1 MDKDK
6 KKKAAL
12 LDPVIDLVAKTDH
25 EPFGVVEEVEADALD
40 VVQTVARTSEHVGKV
55 QSALQARAK
64 VKKLLA
70 KTVTNSPATTIPVR
84 LPVGTT
90 LPKLRTETV
99 RVDLKSK
106 PTTPPTTPPK
116 LPAPTGTVSLK
127 PNQIPNSVK
136 GRILKNI
143 KVLGKGLKGLGK
155 ANPYVNGVITGY
167 ETVAIASSDK
177 PKKAA
182 TNLVEGM
189 ADRSAAGE
197 DTPWHGYGGS
207 ALEIA
212 KNMAKNASQGFLD
225 PAGVI
230 YKAQTN
236 YSEAFPPKVTRKS
249 ILDLL
254 GVSSKK

>member
-1 MDKDK
+1 MTALCINVIIRVTSYMDKDK

-25 EPFGVVEEVEADALD
+25 EPFGVVDGVSADILD
-40 VVQTVARTSEHVGKV
+40 VVQTVGRTSEHAGKV

-70 KTVTNSPATTIPVR
+70 KTVTNSPAPTIPVR
-84 LPVGTT
+84 LPVGT
-90 LPKLRTETV
+90 P
-99 RVDLKSK
+99 
-106 PTTPPTTPPK
+106 PPK

-127 PNQIPNSVK
+127 PNQTPNSVK

-182 TNLVEGM
+182 TDLVEGM

>member
-25 EPFGVVEEVEADALD
+25 EPFGVVDGVSADILD
-40 VVQTVARTSEHVGKV
+40 VVQTVGRTSEHAGKV

-64 VKKLLA
+64 VKNLLA
-70 KTVTNSPATTIPVR
+70 KTVTNSPAPTIPVR
-84 LPVGTT
+84 LPIG
-90 LPKLRTETV
+90 
-99 RVDLKSK
+99 
-106 PTTPPTTPPK
+106 TTPPK

-136 GRILKNI
+136 GRTLKNI

>member
-25 EPFGVVEEVEADALD
+25 EPFGVVDGVSADILD
-40 VVQTVARTSEHVGKV
+40 VVQTVGRTSEHAGKV

-70 KTVTNSPATTIPVR
+70 KTVTNSPAPTIPVR
-84 LPVGTT
+84 LPIG
-90 LPKLRTETV
+90 
-99 RVDLKSK
+99 
-106 PTTPPTTPPK
+106 TTPPK

-136 GRILKNI
+136 GRTLKNI

>member
-25 EPFGVVEEVEADALD
+25 EPFGVVDGVNADILD
-40 VVQTVARTSEHVGKV
+40 VVQTVGRTSEHAGKV

-70 KTVTNSPATTIPVR
+70 KTVTNSPAPTIPVR
-84 LPVGTT
+84 LPIGTT
-90 LPKLRTETV
+90 APKLPTETV
-99 RVDLKSK
+99 RVQLKSK
-106 PTTPPTTPPK
+106 PTTPPK

-136 GRILKNI
+136 GRTLKNI

-212 KNMAKNASQGFLD
+212 ENMAKNASQGFLD